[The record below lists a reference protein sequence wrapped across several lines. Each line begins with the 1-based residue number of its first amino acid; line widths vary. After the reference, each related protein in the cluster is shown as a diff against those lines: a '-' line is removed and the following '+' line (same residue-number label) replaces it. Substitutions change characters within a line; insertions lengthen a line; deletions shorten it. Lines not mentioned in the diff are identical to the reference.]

1 MWMKNRRL
9 QRLGGGILERI
20 GLRLWSRLQFSA
32 LRGRKDPEI
41 VAILRH
47 IYRQRRSLLSAFEQ
61 YLVYAAARAQR
72 GRSGAMAEV
81 GVYTGASAKLIC
93 EAKGDKPLHLFDTFA
108 GLPEST
114 SEDRGVHRPGQ
125 YKASLESV
133 ERYLAGY
140 ENVRF
145 HPGLFPDSA
154 AALPEASYCFVHFD
168 VDLYASTLAC
178 LEYFYSRMI
187 PGGIIL
193 SHDYGL
199 LTGVQQAFDEF
210 FADKPEGIIE
220 QPTTQCMVV
229 KL

>member
-1 MWMKNRRL
+1 MWMKSKHF
-9 QRLGGGILERI
+9 QRLGGGILERF

-41 VAILRH
+41 VAILRQ
-47 IYRQRRSLLSAFEQ
+47 IYRERRSLLSAFEQ

-72 GRSGAMAEV
+72 RRPGAMAEV
-81 GVYTGASAKLIC
+81 GVYAGSSAKLIC
-93 EAKGDKPLHLFDTFA
+93 EAKGDKVLHLFDTFT

-114 SEDRGVHRPGQ
+114 PEDRAVHRPGQ
-125 YKASLESV
+125 YASSLESV

-140 ENVRF
+140 ENVHF
-145 HPGLFPDSA
+145 HPGLFPESTTTV
-154 AALPEASYCFVHFD
+154 PEDSYCFVHFD
-168 VDLYASTLAC
+168 VDLYASTLDC
-178 LEYFYSRMI
+178 LQYFYPRMI

-199 LTGVQQAFDEF
+199 LAGVQQAFDEF

-220 QPTTQCMVV
+220 QPTTQCLVV